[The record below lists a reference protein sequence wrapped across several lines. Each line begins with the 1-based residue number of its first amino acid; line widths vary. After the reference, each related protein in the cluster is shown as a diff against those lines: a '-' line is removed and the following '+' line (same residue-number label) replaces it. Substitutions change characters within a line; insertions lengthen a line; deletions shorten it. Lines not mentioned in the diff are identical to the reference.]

1 MFQSL
6 ASAFEQMI
14 AQMAASFLARSFV
27 FGLMN
32 LFSGG
37 TFGMGLNFLSFA
49 TGGLFEGGPAA
60 IAPYGGQ
67 AKIDINFNGPI
78 SDRRYIKQ
86 VVVPE
91 VMKALK

>member
-32 LFSGG
+32 LFTGG
-37 TFGMGLNFLSFA
+37 GFAGNFLSFA
-49 TGGLFEGGPAA
+49 TGGMFEGGPAA

-67 AKIDINFNGPI
+67 AKININFNGPI

-91 VMKALK
+91 VMKALR